1 MIISAPGGKLEVGVF
16 SIIGV
21 VTIVLFFS
29 LNIWMGLV
37 FLSLMLPYTLVW
49 WIVFGKTLIFHKD
62 GCTIKFLFFE
72 KRYLWSDIQV
82 KQYANY
88 TGSFRK
94 YSLPYSSGA
103 EFCLKPRYKKK
114 TMGFDAFNFF
124 NPWSFFFVFFYPEGY
139 PKNQIK
145 KYYQYYVV
153 DESEFR
159 SRLQE
164 WGVEMVDL
172 TNG

>member
-49 WIVFGKTLIFHKD
+49 WIVFGKTLIFHKE

-103 EFCLKPRYKKK
+103 EFCLKSQRKKK
-114 TMGFDAFNFF
+114 TMGFDAYSFF
-124 NPWSFFFVFFYPEGY
+124 HPWTFFFVFFSEGDS
-139 PKNQIK
+139 KNRIK
-145 KYYQYYVV
+145 KWYSYYVV
-153 DESEFR
+153 NESEFR
-159 SRLQE
+159 SKLQE
-164 WGVEMVDL
+164 WGVEMEEVSA
-172 TNG
+172 T